1 MDNNLKIS
9 EILLKYKSDKNQG
22 LSESK
27 NGHCYGPLYDNVFER
42 FDCNS
47 ELDILE
53 IGIQKGGS
61 LVAWKEYFQ
70 KANIWGIDIEDQ
82 ILDKYRRPD
91 FKYIIHDVKSDEVK
105 KELKDKKF
113 DIIID
118 DGSHKLYDMMYVV
131 DNFLANL
138 KPNGWLIIEDCW
150 QPEQWLWVM
159 QQQIE
164 GKDYEMMT
172 YDARPILN
180 NIDDFIVLI
189 KKK

>member
-1 MDNNLKIS
+1 MDSNLKIS

-27 NGHCYGPLYDNVFER
+27 SGHCYGPLYDDIFER
-42 FDCNS
+42 FDRNS
-47 ELDILE
+47 NLDILE

-70 KANIWGIDIEDQ
+70 NANIWGIDIENQ
-82 ILDKYRRPD
+82 ILDEYRNPD
-91 FKYIIHDVKSDEVK
+91 FKYIIHDVKSDKVK
-105 KELKDKKF
+105 KELKNKKF

-131 DNFLANL
+131 DNFLVNL
-138 KPNGWLIIEDCW
+138 KPNGFLLIEDCF
-150 QPEQWLWVM
+150 QPESWLWAIE
-159 QQQIE
+159 QQIE
-164 GKDYEMMT
+164 NKDYEIMI
-172 YDARPILN
+172 YDARFILN
-180 NIDDFIVLI
+180 NIDDFIIVI